1 MKTKHVLTL
10 NASMLAYVT
19 TLQAAIQIRK
29 DEIAQLEAH
38 IAAVQAI
45 AEPDEEP
52 MSLRTEED
60 AAKTRERLDRENGG
74 KPPTLPQTNAEGRA
88 VMPIRAAG

>member
-1 MKTKHVLTL
+1 MKTKHVMTL
-10 NASMLAYVT
+10 NGSMLAYAA
-19 TLQAAIQIRK
+19 TLQAAINIRK
-29 DEIAQLEAH
+29 DEIAEIENHLAE
-38 IAAVQAI
+38 VKRM
-45 AEPDEEP
+45 AEPDDEP